1 MRASA
6 VYMSALPLNPAF
18 LLWGS
23 GLWASAS
30 ACGYLCTALV
40 RVVCTMRI
48 SMLGEI
54 RPAQNVS
61 SHG

>member
-40 RVVCTMRI
+40 SGVYYAD
-48 SMLGEI
+48 LY
-54 RPAQNVS
+54 AW
-61 SHG
+61 